1 MRSFTVPIPVI
12 AGVAV
17 VVLIIILFII
27 FKILRKRKQSASEES
42 SSSKYQKL
50 ENGENEAGPEEGN
63 EIQNS
68 GKEKKKKRKKGG
80 KSKGKSKRKESQD
93 LESGIEDGTGL
104 NDSSVFTDDSPFPL
118 ISRLQFSMSYSPSSR
133 QILLTILRGENFGLG
148 SKVPNFEVRVTLL
161 PAKRQRLKTKEQS
174 SGNPVFNE
182 LLTFDEVFPEDM
194 ESATLR
200 ARVYKLNVRQRK
212 LVWEL
217 RADLK
222 ADLGLDTIDVNQL
235 WRELTPAADIAVR

>member
-50 ENGENEAGPEEGN
+50 ENGENEAGPEERN

-104 NDSSVFTDDSPFPL
+104 NNSSVFTDDSPFPL

-148 SKVPNFEVRVTLL
+148 SATNFEVRVTLL

-222 ADLGLDTIDVNQL
+222 ADLGLDTTDVNQL

>member
-1 MRSFTVPIPVI
+1 MILLFAVPIPVI

-17 VVLIIILFII
+17 VVLLIILII

-42 SSSKYQKL
+42 TSSKYQKL
-50 ENGENEAGPEEGN
+50 ENGENVAVPEEGN
-63 EIQNS
+63 DIENG
-68 GKEKKKKRKKGG
+68 GKGKKKKRKKGG

-93 LESGIEDGTGL
+93 FESGIEGGSGL
-104 NDSSVFTDDSPFPL
+104 NDSSVFTDDPPFPL

-133 QILLTILRGENFGLG
+133 HILLTILRGENFGMG
-148 SKVPNFEVRVTLL
+148 STTNFEIRVTLL
-161 PAKRQRLKTKEQS
+161 PGKRQRLKTKTQS
-174 SGNPVFNE
+174 SGNPVFDE
-182 LLTFDEVFPEDM
+182 LLTFDEVFPEDV
-194 ESATLR
+194 ELGTLR

-222 ADLGLDTIDVNQL
+222 ADLGLDTSDVDQL
-235 WRELTPAADIAVR
+235 WRELTPAADIAVS